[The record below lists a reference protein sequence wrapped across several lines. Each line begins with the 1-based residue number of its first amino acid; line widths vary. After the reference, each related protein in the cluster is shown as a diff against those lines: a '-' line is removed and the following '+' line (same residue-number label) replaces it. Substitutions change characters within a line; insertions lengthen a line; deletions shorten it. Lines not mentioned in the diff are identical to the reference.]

1 MIAPR
6 TRLIVFALFL
16 LVPLATLAGI
26 QPSLLAVSLLAA
38 CFLCILP
45 LVDLVIG
52 FGRHRNLTIT
62 LPPEIRGT
70 LGQPFILDFALT
82 DAPPS
87 RGRIRIS
94 AAFPDS
100 LQAEKPYFTY
110 SGDPGKRIV
119 SIRVTS
125 LIRGNFQ
132 ITDVYFDWIS
142 PLQFW
147 VFRDSRPVECQIQIF
162 PNLAREGRL
171 LATFLN
177 RGAIG
182 VRAQRQIGRGR
193 EFEKLRLYEPGDGLD
208 EIHWKATAKH
218 RFPVTKVFQL
228 ERSQEVYVLLDTSR
242 LSGRFTTNNAEP
254 APEDQD
260 NSDLNRNQQWIGGT
274 RPAPIPARTTHLD
287 RAISTALL
295 FCIAAQRQG
304 DLFGLVTFSN
314 KVDHLVKARAGSVH
328 FNLCRD
334 IATGLQP
341 KLLTPDFVEI
351 ATTIRQN
358 ISRRSLL
365 VFLTALDDSVLA
377 EDFAT
382 SAELLAKRHIL
393 LVVMIAPG
401 GLKPLFDR
409 DKPQSISQIY
419 ERLAGHLR
427 WVRLQELEKTLRR
440 KGIQFHVVPNEQLAL
455 KVVSFYMDLKRRQ
468 LL

>member
-1 MIAPR
+1 
-6 TRLIVFALFL
+6 
-16 LVPLATLAGI
+16 
-26 QPSLLAVSLLAA
+26 
-38 CFLCILP
+38 

-52 FGRHRNLTIT
+52 FGRHRNLVIA
-62 LPPEIRGT
+62 LPSHIRGT
-70 LGQPFILDFALT
+70 AGQPFILEFELT
-82 DAPPS
+82 NASSLP
-87 RGRIRIS
+87 GGIRFS
-94 AAFPDS
+94 AAYPES
-100 LQAEKPYFTY
+100 LRPEKPHLAY
-110 SGDPGKRIV
+110 SGDPGKRI
-119 SIRVTS
+119 IPLRLTS
-125 LIRGNFQ
+125 LTRGNFR
-132 ITDVYFDWIS
+132 ITDLYFDWNS
-142 PLQFW
+142 PLRFW
-147 VFRDSRPVECQIQIF
+147 VFRDRRAVDCRIQIF

-171 LATFLN
+171 LAKFLN

-228 ERSQEVYVLLDTSR
+228 ERSQEVYLLLDTSR
-242 LSGRFTTNNAEP
+242 LSGRFTTNSVEQTS
-254 APEDQD
+254 EERDD
-260 NSDLNRNQQWIGGT
+260 SDSRPNRDEQWIAGGEA
-274 RPAPIPARTTHLD
+274 APIPARTTHLD

-314 KVDHLVKARAGSVH
+314 KVDHLVKARAGSLH

-334 IATGLQP
+334 IVTGLQS

-358 ISRRSLL
+358 IRRRSLL

-377 EDFAT
+377 EDFTA

-393 LVVMIAPG
+393 LVVMIAPN
-401 GLKPLFDR
+401 GLRPLFDQ
-409 DKPQSISQIY
+409 DKPESTPQIY

-427 WVRLQELEKTLRR
+427 WARLQELEKTLRR
-440 KGIQFHVVPNEQLAL
+440 KGIQFHVVPNEHLAL